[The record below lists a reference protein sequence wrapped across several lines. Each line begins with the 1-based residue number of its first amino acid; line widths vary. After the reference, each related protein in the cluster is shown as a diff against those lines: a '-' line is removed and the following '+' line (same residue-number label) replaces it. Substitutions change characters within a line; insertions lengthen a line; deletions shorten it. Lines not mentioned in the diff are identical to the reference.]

1 MQGSNVVAE
10 NGLTVQAK
18 NIEIKEAETHVYRD
32 DFYSKRKSGI
42 TGSLKDGTAQMSYA
56 RSKSTIDAKGFD
68 ETLVGSQLVTEKGKL
83 TLNAKND
90 VNVNAAHLRSGGDM
104 SLSGKNVYLNAV
116 NEQHNSEAHQKQ
128 RSTSVGM
135 GFVYEPMLKAENNYR
150 QKEAQGA
157 TKTIVGKVLTASEAV
172 SDAMESMGRGL
183 QPYARHSQSESHR
196 YNQQSV
202 AKTTALEV
210 GGNLSIQARE
220 GDIRSQ
226 GARISAEGDA
236 HFIAKHN
243 IEFGVATHSQSQQAN
258 NKSFSLSADGL
269 AKYVAGV
276 ALDKERGNT
285 QMTQEVGGQIS
296 IGGNSTTF
304 AETGD
309 ITLKGTAFVAEGKN
323 RFIAQ
328 EGKVNLLSAE
338 TRSQSNQARKGHG
351 IGEAVISDT
360 ERFFGYN
367 RTRMNQSGE
376 NIAHQGSQLA
386 SLNDSVEVYAGK
398 DYLQTASEVLAKDN
412 VNISAQHITMNN
424 ALNHQDNSQSES
436 DLKIGQFS
444 RVKSPIIDLIQAV
457 ESAVKNDKASDRLK
471 AANAMSIAAQGYSV
485 YGLVSRH
492 MKGNPKDSAYLLR
505 VESGSGVAHSR
516 QSQEAQASISQ
527 GSRINA
533 KDITLTARGD
543 GSLNEK
549 GEKKLGNINLTHTD
563 ITARDEAGK
572 RIQDSR
578 ITLTGNE
585 INIQAGEA
593 HSKLKGRNQSVG
605 VEVGMAATVGAQTGV
620 GVYAR
625 VGGSSGKEDGYSKTY
640 QASHLEAET
649 VTLNSQGDTNLIG
662 SQAKGKTVN
671 ANVGGNLKIESL
683 QDEERFKTKSSG
695 GGLEVEFGF
704 GNNWSLSGYGNAA
717 SGKTNHKQVNEQAGT
732 FAEEGG
738 YHVDAKDVHLKGGVI
753 ASQNPQ
759 NSQLS
764 TNKLTFEDIQN
775 SSVSQSISGGI
786 SGSMSG
792 ESRQKEESKTT
803 TQTQKSDDGQE
814 SSKKTNLN
822 HGINPSLPMA
832 YRSQDSSVTKA
843 TLTEGKIILHKDTTP
858 TETTAKDL
866 GINTD
871 ITQANRQTATTQD
884 VKAQVAEQQQIATA
898 IGKVRSAAETYA
910 ANRRAEAEQ
919 VLAQKQTELAIA
931 KAQGNKATEA
941 KLEEQV
947 KTAKTEAENWGTG
960 GTYRQAMDATL
971 NGLGLGLG
979 GFSPEAVAAGVASPY
994 VNTAIKAVA
1003 DDGTLANLALHGIWG
1018 AVEAATQGANVI
1030 GGASSAITGEVAAKI
1045 LAEKLYGQ
1053 ETPENLTE
1061 EQKRVVSQL
1070 SQVIAGVVSGTAELA
1085 SGGDAV
1091 SSIQNMD
1098 VGMNVA
1104 KNAVENNGL
1113 LTSQTVDLF
1122 KKLEKAEK
1130 DGNSLEDIFNEAK
1143 ELSDK
1148 QYNEL
1153 KENCIDSAI
1162 CRYGAEKLNEESN
1175 QQALELVSYFNSKL
1189 SSLSEESQTRF
1200 IEFII
1205 QENGR
1210 EIELIEQNRSPVETV
1225 IVKLVDT
1232 FAEGAQSRGRKISPK
1247 IASFAKKVKN
1257 PNATNKDWKYI
1268 PTPKKED
1275 ITGFTNLIKVKDKTP
1290 VQGGGKLRS
1299 RWKDNEGNI
1308 YEWDSQHGALEKYN
1322 KKGKHLGEFDYK
1334 TGVQTKVADPKR
1346 RVEP

>member
-1 MQGSNVVAE
+1 MTE

-18 NIEIKEAETHVYRD
+18 NIEIKEAKSNVYFD
-32 DFYSKRKSGI
+32 DYYAKKKSGI
-42 TGSLKDGTAQMSYA
+42 TGSLKDGTAQMGYA

-68 ETLVGSQLVTEKGKL
+68 ETVVGSQLVTEKGKW
-83 TLNAKND
+83 TLNAQGD

-128 RSTSVGM
+128 RSTGVGM

-202 AKTTALEV
+202 AKTTALEA

-236 HFIAKHN
+236 TFTAKNN

-296 IGGNSTTF
+296 VGGNSTTF

-323 RFIAQ
+323 RLIAQ
-328 EGKVNLLSAE
+328 AGKVNLLTAE
-338 TRSQSNQARKGHG
+338 RRSQSNQARKGHG

-376 NIAHQGSQLA
+376 NITHQGSQLA

-398 DYLQTASEVLAKDN
+398 DYRQTASEVLAKDN

-424 ALNHQDNSQSES
+424 ALNHQESSQSES

-485 YGLVSRH
+485 YDLVSRH
-492 MKGNPKDSAYLLR
+492 MKGNPKDSTYLLR

-527 GSRINA
+527 GSRMNA

-593 HSKLKGRNQSVG
+593 HSKFKGRSQSVG
-605 VEVGMAATVGAQTGV
+605 VEVGMAATAGAQTGV

-625 VGGSSGKEDGYSKTY
+625 IGASGGKEDGESKTY

-671 ANVGGNLKIESL
+671 ANVGGKLNIESL

-704 GNNWSLSGYGNAA
+704 GNNWSISGYGNAA
-717 SGKTNHKQVNEQAGT
+717 SGKTNRKQVNEQAGI

-738 YHVDAKDVHLKGGVI
+738 YHVNADNVHLKGGAI

-775 SSVSQSISGGI
+775 VSSSQAMSA
-786 SGSMSG
+786 SMSSGYGKKEG
-792 ESRQKEESKTT
+792 EANPQYS
-803 TQTQKSDDGQE
+803 
-814 SSKKTNLN
+814 
-822 HGINPSLPMA
+822 PSLPMA
-832 YRSQDSSVTKA
+832 ERESDRTTTKA
-843 TLTEGKIILHKDTTP
+843 TLTEGKIILNKDTTP
-858 TETTAKDL
+858 TETTAKAL

-871 ITQANRQTATTQD
+871 LTQANNQTATTQD

-910 ANRRAEAEQ
+910 ANKREEAEQ
-919 VLAQKQTELAIA
+919 VLQQKQSELA
-931 KAQGNKATEA
+931 KANANANAEGNQGRINNLKKEVETAT
-941 KLEEQV
+941 
-947 KTAKTEAENWGTG
+947 AEVESWGTG
-960 GTYRQAMDATL
+960 GSYKQSMDATI

-1003 DDGTLANLALHGIWG
+1003 DDGTLANLALHGVWG
-1018 AVEAATQGANVI
+1018 AVEAATQGANAI
-1030 GGASSAITGEVAAKI
+1030 GGASSAITGEVAAQI
-1045 LAEKLYGQ
+1045 LSEKLYGQ
-1053 ETPENLTE
+1053 ENPENLTK
-1061 EQKRVVSQL
+1061 EQKRAISQI
-1070 SQVIAGVVSGTAELA
+1070 SQMIAGAVNGATELA
-1085 SGGDAV
+1085 SGGDTV
-1091 SSIQNMD
+1091 STIQNMD
-1098 VGMNVA
+1098 VGVAIA
-1104 KNAVENNGL
+1104 KNAVENNAVNKNNAG
-1113 LTSQTVDLF
+1113 TVNGFINAFNNSKTRMGETQGDSA
-1122 KKLEKAEK
+1122 EKAMLRLDDIEFK
-1130 DGNSLEDIFNEAK
+1130 NLKIQPATTGYFNNLPDRYIYTEEAGWLDMAHFMFYAGVAYSQKISFLERKKQAEILNNSTIYPIYDPVVHYSADKITELAVNKAIQKGYWQERLDTVMARHSAYSYED
-1143 ELSDK
+1143 LPSDK
-1148 QYNEL
+1148 
-1153 KENCIDSAI
+1153 
-1162 CRYGAEKLNEESN
+1162 YGAKFGAE
-1175 QQALELVSYFNSKL
+1175 YFNPKSNL
-1189 SSLSEESQTRF
+1189 TFAQQLSEYLNT
-1200 IEFII
+1200 
-1205 QENGR
+1205 
-1210 EIELIEQNRSPVETV
+1210 
-1225 IVKLVDT
+1225 
-1232 FAEGAQSRGRKISPK
+1232 
-1247 IASFAKKVKN
+1247 
-1257 PNATNKDWKYI
+1257 
-1268 PTPKKED
+1268 
-1275 ITGFTNLIKVKDKTP
+1275 
-1290 VQGGGKLRS
+1290 LRP
-1299 RWKDNEGNI
+1299 
-1308 YEWDSQHGALEKYN
+1308 L
-1322 KKGKHLGEFDYK
+1322 
-1334 TGVQTKVADPKR
+1334 DPKLAPNYGSLPDMDR
-1346 RVEP
+1346 GVHSGIKNKTVKPMYIKGAENVK

>member
-1 MQGSNVVAE
+1 MCSQKATSIFKPHAIKNNLPAPRKSNRGGGGSSTTERIRHHHHDDLAEASNLDANQIHLHSTNGNVTVQGSNVVAE

-18 NIEIKEAETHVYRD
+18 NIEIKEAENRVYRD

-42 TGSLKDGTAQMSYA
+42 TGSLKDGTAQMGYA

-83 TLNAKND
+83 TLNAQGD

-128 RSTSVGM
+128 RSTGVGM

-202 AKTTALEV
+202 AKTTALEA

-226 GARISAEGDA
+226 GARISAEGEA

-296 IGGNSTTF
+296 VGGNSTAL
-304 AETGD
+304 AEKGD

-323 RFIAQ
+323 RLIAQ
-328 EGKVNLLSAE
+328 AGKVNLLSAE

-376 NIAHQGSQLA
+376 NITHQGSQLA

-398 DYLQTASEVLAKDN
+398 DYRQTASEVLAKDN

-424 ALNHQDNSQSES
+424 AFNHQDNSQSES

-485 YGLVSRH
+485 YDLVSRH
-492 MKGNPKDSAYLLR
+492 MKGNPKDSTYLLR

-527 GSRINA
+527 GSRMNA

-593 HSKLKGRNQSVG
+593 HSKFKGRSQSVG
-605 VEVGMAATVGAQTGV
+605 VEVGMAATAGAQTGV
-620 GVYAR
+620 GGYAR
-625 VGGSSGKEDGYSKTY
+625 IGASGGKEDGESKTY

-671 ANVGGNLKIESL
+671 ANVGGKLNIESL

-704 GNNWSLSGYGNAA
+704 GNNWSISGYGNAA
-717 SGKTNHKQVNEQAGT
+717 SGKTNRKQVNEQAGI

-738 YHVDAKDVHLKGGVI
+738 YHVNADNVHLKGGAI

-775 SSVSQSISGGI
+775 VSSSQAMSA
-786 SGSMSG
+786 SMSSGYGKKEG
-792 ESRQKEESKTT
+792 EANPQYS
-803 TQTQKSDDGQE
+803 
-814 SSKKTNLN
+814 
-822 HGINPSLPMA
+822 PSLPMA
-832 YRSQDSSVTKA
+832 ERESDRTTTKA
-843 TLTEGKIILHKDTTP
+843 TLTEGKIILNKDTTP
-858 TETTAKDL
+858 TETTAKAL

-871 ITQANRQTATTQD
+871 LTQANNQTATTQD

-910 ANRRAEAEQ
+910 ANKREEAEQ
-919 VLAQKQTELAIA
+919 VL
-931 KAQGNKATEA
+931 
-941 KLEEQV
+941 
-947 KTAKTEAENWGTG
+947 
-960 GTYRQAMDATL
+960 
-971 NGLGLGLG
+971 
-979 GFSPEAVAAGVASPY
+979 
-994 VNTAIKAVA
+994 
-1003 DDGTLANLALHGIWG
+1003 
-1018 AVEAATQGANVI
+1018 
-1030 GGASSAITGEVAAKI
+1030 
-1045 LAEKLYGQ
+1045 
-1053 ETPENLTE
+1053 
-1061 EQKRVVSQL
+1061 
-1070 SQVIAGVVSGTAELA
+1070 
-1085 SGGDAV
+1085 
-1091 SSIQNMD
+1091 
-1098 VGMNVA
+1098 
-1104 KNAVENNGL
+1104 
-1113 LTSQTVDLF
+1113 
-1122 KKLEKAEK
+1122 
-1130 DGNSLEDIFNEAK
+1130 
-1143 ELSDK
+1143 
-1148 QYNEL
+1148 
-1153 KENCIDSAI
+1153 
-1162 CRYGAEKLNEESN
+1162 
-1175 QQALELVSYFNSKL
+1175 
-1189 SSLSEESQTRF
+1189 
-1200 IEFII
+1200 
-1205 QENGR
+1205 
-1210 EIELIEQNRSPVETV
+1210 
-1225 IVKLVDT
+1225 
-1232 FAEGAQSRGRKISPK
+1232 
-1247 IASFAKKVKN
+1247 
-1257 PNATNKDWKYI
+1257 
-1268 PTPKKED
+1268 
-1275 ITGFTNLIKVKDKTP
+1275 
-1290 VQGGGKLRS
+1290 
-1299 RWKDNEGNI
+1299 
-1308 YEWDSQHGALEKYN
+1308 
-1322 KKGKHLGEFDYK
+1322 
-1334 TGVQTKVADPKR
+1334 
-1346 RVEP
+1346 

>member
-1 MQGSNVVAE
+1 MTE

-18 NIEIKEAETHVYRD
+18 NIEIKEAKSNVYFD
-32 DFYSKRKSGI
+32 DYYAKKKSGI
-42 TGSLKDGTAQMSYA
+42 TGSLKDGTAQMGYA

-68 ETLVGSQLVTEKGKL
+68 ETVVGSQLVTEKGKL
-83 TLNAKND
+83 TLNAQGD

-128 RSTSVGM
+128 RSTGVGM

-202 AKTTALEV
+202 AKTTALEA

-236 HFIAKHN
+236 TFTAKNN

-296 IGGNSTTF
+296 VGGNSTTF

-323 RFIAQ
+323 RLIAQ
-328 EGKVNLLSAE
+328 AGKVNLLTAE
-338 TRSQSNQARKGHG
+338 RRSQSNQARKGHG

-376 NIAHQGSQLA
+376 NITHQGSQLA

-398 DYLQTASEVLAKDN
+398 DYRQTASEVLAKDN

-424 ALNHQDNSQSES
+424 ALNHQESSQSES

-485 YGLVSRH
+485 YDLVSRH
-492 MKGNPKDSAYLLR
+492 MKGNPKDSTYLLR

-527 GSRINA
+527 GSRMNA

-593 HSKLKGRNQSVG
+593 HSKFKGRSQSVG
-605 VEVGMAATVGAQTGV
+605 VEVGMAATAGAQTGV

-625 VGGSSGKEDGYSKTY
+625 IGASGGKEDGESKTY

-671 ANVGGNLKIESL
+671 ANVGGKLNIESL

-704 GNNWSLSGYGNAA
+704 GNNWSISGYGNAA
-717 SGKTNHKQVNEQAGT
+717 SGKTNRKQVNEQAGI

-738 YHVDAKDVHLKGGVI
+738 YHVNADNVHLKGGAI

-775 SSVSQSISGGI
+775 VSSSQAMSA
-786 SGSMSG
+786 SMSSGYGKKEG
-792 ESRQKEESKTT
+792 EANPQYS
-803 TQTQKSDDGQE
+803 
-814 SSKKTNLN
+814 
-822 HGINPSLPMA
+822 PSLPMA
-832 YRSQDSSVTKA
+832 ERESDRTTTKA
-843 TLTEGKIILHKDTTP
+843 TLTEGKIILNKDTTP
-858 TETTAKDL
+858 TETTAKAL

-871 ITQANRQTATTQD
+871 LTQANNQTATTQD

-910 ANRRAEAEQ
+910 ANKREEAEQ
-919 VLAQKQTELAIA
+919 VLQQKQSELA
-931 KAQGNKATEA
+931 KANANANAEGNQGRINNLKKEVETAT
-941 KLEEQV
+941 
-947 KTAKTEAENWGTG
+947 AEVESWGTG
-960 GTYRQAMDATL
+960 GSYKQSMDATI

-1003 DDGTLANLALHGIWG
+1003 DDGTLANLALHGVWG
-1018 AVEAATQGANVI
+1018 AVEAATQGANAI
-1030 GGASSAITGEVAAKI
+1030 GGASSAITGEVAAQI
-1045 LAEKLYGQ
+1045 LSEKLYGQ
-1053 ETPENLTE
+1053 ENPENLTK
-1061 EQKRVVSQL
+1061 EQKRAISQI
-1070 SQVIAGVVSGTAELA
+1070 SQMIAGAVNGATELA
-1085 SGGDAV
+1085 SGGDTV
-1091 SSIQNMD
+1091 STIQNMD
-1098 VGMNVA
+1098 VGVAIA
-1104 KNAVENNGL
+1104 KNAVENNAVNKNNAG
-1113 LTSQTVDLF
+1113 TVNGFINAFNNSKTRMGETQGDSA
-1122 KKLEKAEK
+1122 EKAMLRLDDIEFK
-1130 DGNSLEDIFNEAK
+1130 NLKIQPATTGYFNNLPDRYIYTEEAGWLDMAHFMFYAGVAYSQKISFLERKKQAEILNNSTIYPIYDPVVHYSADKITELAVNKAIQKGYWQERLDTVMARHSAYSYED
-1143 ELSDK
+1143 LPSDK
-1148 QYNEL
+1148 
-1153 KENCIDSAI
+1153 
-1162 CRYGAEKLNEESN
+1162 YGAKFGAE
-1175 QQALELVSYFNSKL
+1175 YFNPKSNL
-1189 SSLSEESQTRF
+1189 TFAQQLSEYLNT
-1200 IEFII
+1200 
-1205 QENGR
+1205 
-1210 EIELIEQNRSPVETV
+1210 
-1225 IVKLVDT
+1225 
-1232 FAEGAQSRGRKISPK
+1232 
-1247 IASFAKKVKN
+1247 
-1257 PNATNKDWKYI
+1257 
-1268 PTPKKED
+1268 
-1275 ITGFTNLIKVKDKTP
+1275 
-1290 VQGGGKLRS
+1290 LRP
-1299 RWKDNEGNI
+1299 
-1308 YEWDSQHGALEKYN
+1308 L
-1322 KKGKHLGEFDYK
+1322 
-1334 TGVQTKVADPKR
+1334 DPKLAPNYGSLPDMDR
-1346 RVEP
+1346 GVHSGIKNKTVKPMYIKGAENVK